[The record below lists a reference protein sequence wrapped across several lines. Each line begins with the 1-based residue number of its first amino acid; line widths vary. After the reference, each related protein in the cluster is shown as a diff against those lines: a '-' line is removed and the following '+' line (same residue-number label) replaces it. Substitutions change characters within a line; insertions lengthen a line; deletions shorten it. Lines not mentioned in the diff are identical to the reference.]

1 MTQVSSPHADIV
13 VVGTGIAGLAAALA
27 LARQGL
33 RVELLG
39 PRAPLPA
46 PEAGRFDPRV
56 YALSPASRG
65 LLAGLGIWDAL
76 PAERIAGVRRM
87 EIVGDR
93 PAWGDRPGR
102 LGLSAWQAGCDH
114 LAWIAESRELERVL
128 RQAVQ
133 WSGIRWTTE
142 DFVALDGAR
151 GAPGLTLRTAG
162 GQALQARLAVAADGA
177 DSKLREAA
185 GLAVSRSDYGATGVV
200 VHLTAELPHQECACQ
215 WFTPDGVLA
224 LLPMPDTDEGPQVSM
239 VWSMPRARADAL
251 LALPDHERAPALEAR
266 LAAAT
271 GGRLGALRV
280 RSPLFGFPLTL
291 QHCPQLAQRGVIL
304 LGDAAHVVHPLAG
317 QGLNLGLGDVQ
328 ALAQVLGGREPYR
341 AVDDPRLLRRYQRA
355 RAEPLLAMRAV
366 TDGLFHL
373 FGSRAGPAAWL
384 RNAGLDL
391 VDRVPLLKRMLVNGA
406 SGIATR
412 PWPGGPTI

>member
-1 MTQVSSPHADIV
+1 MIQATSSQADIL

-27 LARQGL
+27 LVRQGL
-33 RVELLG
+33 RVGLLG

-46 PEAGRFDPRV
+46 PEAGSFDPRV
-56 YALSPASRG
+56 YALSPASRD
-65 LLAGLGIWDAL
+65 LLADLGIWDAL
-76 PAERIAGVRRM
+76 PAERITGVRRM
-87 EIVGDR
+87 EILGDR

-102 LGLSAWQAGCDH
+102 LDLSAWQAGCDH

-142 DFVALDGAR
+142 DFVGLEAGRDGE
-151 GAPGLTLRTAG
+151 GVTLRTSG
-162 GQALQARLAVAADGA
+162 GQALRARLAVAADGA
-177 DSKLREAA
+177 DSTLREAA
-185 GLAVSRSDYGATGVV
+185 GLSAQRSAYGATGVV
-200 VHLTAELPHQECACQ
+200 THLSAELPHQECACQ
-215 WFTPDGVLA
+215 WFTPDGILA
-224 LLPMPDTDEGPQVSM
+224 LLPMPDTQDGPQVSM
-239 VWSMPRARADAL
+239 VWSMPAAQAAAL
-251 LALPDHERAPALEAR
+251 LALPEPDRAHALQAR

-280 RSPLFGFPLTL
+280 RGPLFGFPLVL
-291 QHCPQLAQRGVIL
+291 QHCSQLAHRGVVL

-317 QGLNLGLGDVQ
+317 QGLNLGLGDVK
-328 ALAQVLGGREPYR
+328 ALAQVLGGREPFR
-341 AVDDPRLLRRYQRA
+341 PVDDPRLLRRYQRS

-373 FGSRAGPAAWL
+373 FGTQAAPVAWL

-391 VDRVPLLKRMLVNGA
+391 VDRMPLLKRMLVNGA
-406 SGIATR
+406 SGTGTR
-412 PWPGGPTI
+412 A

>member
-1 MTQVSSPHADIV
+1 MTQATSSQADII

-33 RVELLG
+33 RVGLLG

-46 PEAGRFDPRV
+46 PVVGSFDPRV
-56 YALSPASRG
+56 YALSPSSRE
-65 LLAGLGIWDAL
+65 LLDGLGIWEAL
-76 PAERIAGVRRM
+76 PAERITGVRRM
-87 EIVGDR
+87 EILGDR

-102 LGLSAWQAGCDH
+102 LALSAWQAGCDH

-142 DFVALDGAR
+142 DFVALDGGRDAD
-151 GAPGLTLRTAG
+151 GVTLRTSG
-162 GQALQARLAVAADGA
+162 GQALRARLAVAADGA
-177 DSKLREAA
+177 DSALREAA
-185 GLAVSRSDYGATGVV
+185 GLHAQRSDYGATGVV
-200 VHLTAELPHQECACQ
+200 VHLAAELPHQECACQ
-215 WFTPDGVLA
+215 WFTPDGILA
-224 LLPMPDTDEGPQVSM
+224 LLPMPDADDGPQVSM
-239 VWSMPRARADAL
+239 VWSMPRAQAAAL
-251 LALPDHERAPALEAR
+251 LALPEPDRAPALEAR

-280 RSPLFGFPLTL
+280 RSPLFGFPLVL
-291 QHCPQLAQRGVIL
+291 QHCPQLSHRGVVL

-317 QGLNLGLGDVQ
+317 QGLNLGLGDVK
-328 ALAQVLGGREPYR
+328 ALAEVLGGREPFR
-341 AVDDPRLLRRYQRA
+341 TVGDPRLLRRYERA

-373 FGSRAGPAAWL
+373 FGTQAGPVAWL
-384 RNAGLDL
+384 RNAGLDF

-406 SGIATR
+406 SGTGTR
-412 PWPGGPTI
+412 A

>member
-1 MTQVSSPHADIV
+1 MTQAHSSQADIL

-33 RVELLG
+33 RVGLLG

-46 PEAGRFDPRV
+46 PEADRFDPRV
-56 YALSPASRG
+56 YALSPASRD
-65 LLAGLGIWDAL
+65 LLADLGIWDAL
-76 PAERIAGVRRM
+76 PADRITGVRRM
-87 EIVGDR
+87 EILGDR
-93 PAWGDRPGR
+93 PALGDQPGR
-102 LGLSAWQAGCDH
+102 LDLSAWQAGCDH

-142 DFVALDGAR
+142 DFVGLEAGRDGE
-151 GAPGLTLRTAG
+151 GVTLRTSG
-162 GQALQARLAVAADGA
+162 GQALRARLAVAADGA

-185 GLAVSRSDYGATGVV
+185 GLAAQRSAYGATGVV
-200 VHLTAELPHQECACQ
+200 VHLGAELPHQECACQ
-215 WFTPDGVLA
+215 WFTPDGILA
-224 LLPMPDTDEGPQVSM
+224 LLPMPDTRDGPQVSM
-239 VWSMPRARADAL
+239 VWSMPGAQAAAL
-251 LALPDHERAPALEAR
+251 LAMPEPDRAQALEAR

-280 RSPLFGFPLTL
+280 RSPLFGFPLVL
-291 QHCPQLAQRGVIL
+291 QHCPQLAHRGVVL

-317 QGLNLGLGDVQ
+317 QGLNLGLGDVK
-328 ALAQVLGGREPYR
+328 ALAQVLGGREPFR
-341 AVDDPRLLRRYQRA
+341 AVDDPRLLRRYERA
-355 RAEPLLAMRAV
+355 RAEPLLAMRTV

-373 FGSRAGPAAWL
+373 FGAQAAPVAWL

-391 VDRVPLLKRMLVNGA
+391 VNRMPLLKRMLVNGA
-406 SGIATR
+406 SGTGTR
-412 PWPGGPTI
+412 A